1 MHSYRYAI
9 TAFSSPYQSVEHM
22 TIMGAV
28 GVLVG
33 ITVLTKELNVVEV
46 GKNPVEAVG
55 KIIVG
60 VEKKRVEVEVT
71 GKKELEGNAV
81 EGKLKV
87 SIKQKMS

>member
-1 MHSYRYAI
+1 M
-9 TAFSSPYQSVEHM
+9 
-22 TIMGAV
+22 
-28 GVLVG
+28 
-33 ITVLTKELNVVEV
+33 

-87 SIKQKMS
+87 SIKQKNVMINTLNQT

>member
-1 MHSYRYAI
+1 M
-9 TAFSSPYQSVEHM
+9 
-22 TIMGAV
+22 
-28 GVLVG
+28 
-33 ITVLTKELNVVEV
+33 

-87 SIKQKMS
+87 SIKQKNVMINTYN